1 MFKKW
6 KKGGNVDAQKAKQID
21 DYYVLKKTIKHGFP
35 YRPSALAYDHQ
46 LNLMAVA
53 NKAGEIKI
61 LGAPGVEFTT
71 KHAGVNG
78 VLQLHFI
85 NGQGKLVSVL
95 DDNTL
100 HLWSI
105 DNVEKKSLNQQL
117 KWKKSCTLP
126 GRPGANCV
134 TKVCISSDNSRIR
147 VGSESGSIYYID
159 LPKFDICSSKT
170 ITPEQI
176 VKSSPSGI
184 KSNKLG
190 PVEDIDEHP
199 TNNQAI
205 LIGYQ
210 RGLIVLW
217 DEVNKTMHNS
227 FLSDKS
233 LECLCWNSN
242 GVEFMSAYSDGFISN
257 WNVQSTAAVDSHA
270 PYGPFPCKPITKL
283 SWKTS
288 KSHPLTIFTGGMPRA
303 NYGDRQCLSVI
314 HETVDHVT
322 FDFTSRIVDYFV
334 FNNKSKNEPDFIVV
348 LCDEELVCI
357 DLSTPGWPSLSP
369 PYLASLHASAI
380 TCQHLVTN
388 VASEVFNKIVQ
399 ANHQFDKSQK
409 EWPITGGTD
418 LRSDLSSN
426 VKSLLLTGHEDGC
439 VKVWDLSSTNMWQVL
454 KVQTSMVFKDQD
466 QENEE
471 DYGEEFPPFRKIGEF
486 DPYSDDPRLAVRKLS
501 MCPLTGVIAAGGT
514 AGQVVVFQV
523 SQDSAEVVVPSSSVD
538 LLQGRTDFTWKGHQ
552 KLELKNGHIAFKP
565 GYQVSSILQCEPPAS
580 VTSINLNANWGLI
593 GVGTSHGFGLFDYM
607 QNEMVVQRCTLEA
620 GEQLALEGNFSR
632 VRSLKMSIR
641 QSMRRIGSSFRGG
654 SRRRSS
660 RRGKKSGDRG
670 KKIQEANEALVD
682 ESPGNTGFAPQ
693 QRRIEARAVDDGMTG
708 MVRCTYFATT
718 NLRDS
723 VSATPTFWAGTNSG
737 MVYCYAL
744 HIPDYSKRQDIQISF
759 VAAKMV
765 QLKHRAPVI
774 DIQVVDSKNL
784 PSTAPFEHENT
795 PFTNTIPNGN
805 QQKTSPSHPN
815 HPMLIISSEEQI
827 KLFSLPK
834 FTPKRKV
841 KLTATD
847 GSRIRKVN
855 VSKLTNEEYNQ
866 YNLVCMTNQG
876 EVHIYAPM
884 SEVRLMKKL
893 PCIKIDNMTAISS
906 IMLTNNAQGFYMTSQ
921 SELQRFSLTSEQ
933 RHQVEPKCRL
943 VTSQSSNSGVIDE
956 KGDCHVVDDSHQ
968 VDDPSLGG
976 DDVIEGEGDA
986 PKKQNP
992 SIELIKKKS
1001 PQRKSKK
1008 LRSNASSPKT
1018 PLLGSDSEDDDDHVI
1033 MHQSVLED
1041 VQRTLAEISMTT
1053 EEGDTHSDQE
1063 EGTHQVMTIN
1073 VVRKDSKKNNYDVIE
1088 TNSTSNASSEGGVD
1102 VEELMGAVAEAER
1115 VLNESVEVE
1124 ENE

>member
-6 KKGGNVDAQKAKQID
+6 KKGGNIDSQKAKQID
-21 DYYVLKKTIKHGFP
+21 DLYVLKKTIKHGFP

-53 NKAGEIKI
+53 NKAGEIKV

-78 VLQLHFI
+78 VLQLHFL
-85 NGQGKLVSVL
+85 NGQGKLLSVL

-105 DNVEKKSLNQQL
+105 ENIDKKSPSQQL
-117 KWKKSCTLP
+117 KWKKSCILP

-134 TKVCISSDNSRIR
+134 TKVCVSSDYSHVR
-147 VGSESGSIYYID
+147 VGSESGSVYYID
-159 LPKFDICSSKT
+159 LPQFEICTNKT
-170 ITPEQI
+170 ITTEHI

-199 TNNQAI
+199 TNNQII

-210 RGLIVLW
+210 RGLIALY
-217 DEVNKTMHNS
+217 DESNKTMQNC
-227 FLSDKS
+227 FPSDKS

-242 GVEFMSAYSDGFISN
+242 GIEFMSAHCDGFISN
-257 WNVQSTAAVDSHA
+257 WNVQSTTAIDSHA

-283 SWKTS
+283 SCKTS
-288 KSHPLTIFTGGMPRA
+288 KSHALTIFTGGMPRA

-314 HETVDHVT
+314 HESVDHVT

-334 FNNKSKNEPDFIVV
+334 LDDKNTSEPGFIIV
-348 LCDEELVCI
+348 LCDEELTCI
-357 DLSTPGWPSLSP
+357 DLTTPGWPTLTP

-380 TCQHLVTN
+380 TCQHHITN
-388 VASEVFNKIVQ
+388 IDLDVFNKIVQ
-399 ANHQFDKSQK
+399 ANRQLDKSQK
-409 EWPITGGTD
+409 EWPINGGTD

-426 VKSLLLTGHEDGC
+426 MKSLLLTGHEDGC

-454 KVQTSMVFKDQD
+454 KIQTSTVFKDQD
-466 QENEE
+466 QENED

-501 MCPLTGVIAAGGT
+501 MCPLTGAIAAGGT

-552 KLELKNGHIAFKP
+552 KLELKNGHIAFQP

-580 VTSINLNANWGLI
+580 VTSINLNANWGLV

-607 QNEMVVQRCTLEA
+607 QNEMVVQRCTLEV

-654 SRRRSS
+654 GNRRRSS
-660 RRGKKSGDRG
+660 RRGKKSGERG
-670 KKIQEANEALVD
+670 KCFSRSVRSLSEEYSSDRTSSSEDQDNKPLPKIQEANEALVD
-682 ESPGNTGFAPQ
+682 ESPSNTGFAPQ
-693 QRRIEARAVDDGMTG
+693 QRRVEARAVDDGMTG

-718 NLRDS
+718 HLRDS

-744 HIPDYSKRQDIQISF
+744 HIPDYSKRQDIPISF

-774 DIQVVDSKNL
+774 DIQVVDSNNL
-784 PSTAPFEHENT
+784 PSTAPFTHESIKSS
-795 PFTNTIPNGN
+795 FTNTVPNGN
-805 QQKTSPSHPN
+805 QQKTSPSHSN

-855 VSKLTNEEYNQ
+855 VSKLTNDEHNQ

-884 SEVRLMKKL
+884 NEVRLMKKL
-893 PCIKIDNMTAISS
+893 ACIKNDNMTAMSS
-906 IMLTNNAQGFYMTSQ
+906 TMLTNNAQGFYMASQ
-921 SELQRFSLTSEQ
+921 SELQRFSLTSEK

-943 VTSQSSNSGVIDE
+943 ITSQVSSNDVIDE
-956 KGDCHVVDDSHQ
+956 KGDYHVNEESPQIVEPPNNDII
-968 VDDPSLGG
+968 G
-976 DDVIEGEGDA
+976 GEGDF
-986 PKKQNP
+986 PRNEKN
-992 SIELIKKKS
+992 SVELIKKKS
-1001 PQRKSKK
+1001 PQRKSNKK
-1008 LRSNASSPKT
+1008 MRSNASSPKT

-1033 MHQSVLED
+1033 MHQ
-1041 VQRTLAEISMTT
+1041 R
-1053 EEGDTHSDQE
+1053 
-1063 EGTHQVMTIN
+1063 
-1073 VVRKDSKKNNYDVIE
+1073 R
-1088 TNSTSNASSEGGVD
+1088 
-1102 VEELMGAVAEAER
+1102 
-1115 VLNESVEVE
+1115 
-1124 ENE
+1124 